1 MTARP
6 QVRETRPQEVAE
18 ILELYP
24 QAFPDEDLRPV
35 VAALLAE
42 RRGVLS
48 LAAFEGDD
56 LMAHALFSRC
66 ATGDGD
72 MAGALL
78 GPLAVAPVHQRQGI
92 GSALVRTGFAH
103 LEKAGVRQVFVLG
116 DPAYYS
122 RFGFSR
128 EVRVTAPYPMPEE
141 WAEAWQS
148 VVLAGRAPLEAGP
161 LRLPAPWMEPALWA
175 P

>member
-6 QVRETRPQEVAE
+6 QVRETTPQDIAE
-18 ILELYP
+18 ILKLYP

-48 LAAFEGDD
+48 LAGFDGDD
-56 LMAHALFSRC
+56 LMAHVLFSRC
-66 ATGDGD
+66 ATGDGN

-92 GSALVRTGFAH
+92 GSALVRAGFGH

-116 DPAYYS
+116 DPSYYA

-128 EVRVTAPYPMPEE
+128 EARVTAPYPMPEE
-141 WAEAWQS
+141 WAGAWQS
-148 VVLAGRAPLEAGP
+148 VVLAGCAPLEEGS
-161 LRLPAPWMEPALWA
+161 LRLPTPWMEPALWS